1 VAFGPKKPVFALMFF
16 KENSNMYAAP
26 FKRGDKL
33 RGPIKRFRFRPLLII
48 DSENLVIRRS
58 SDHAI
63 DKKQSSEMDP
73 DVEELEHVGHGKDV
87 GIIVVHVTC
96 DGQ

>member
-63 DKKQSSEMDP
+63 DKKQSSEMDL

-87 GIIVVHVTC
+87 GNPCSCNVR
-96 DGQ
+96 